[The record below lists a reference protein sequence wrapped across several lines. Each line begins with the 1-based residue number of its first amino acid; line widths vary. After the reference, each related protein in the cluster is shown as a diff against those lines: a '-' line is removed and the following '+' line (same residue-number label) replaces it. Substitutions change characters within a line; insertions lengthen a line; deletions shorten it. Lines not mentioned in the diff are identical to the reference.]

1 MIYLNPSLLA
11 CNFFELEKNLD
22 ILKEKGVKYL
32 HLDVMDGNFVPNI
45 SFGPGVIKQ
54 IRKKYP
60 EFILDC
66 HLMVDKP
73 ENIID
78 SILDA
83 GADIITFHPEATFHP
98 HRIIQTVHSHG
109 KKCGL
114 ALNPSTSLE
123 CCKYILDDLDIILI
137 MSVNPGFGGQSF
149 IESQHLKLREARNM
163 LDNYNSDA
171 ILEVDGGVK
180 LKNVEEV
187 INSGA
192 DLIVSGSDVF
202 NENIESQIDMYHEI
216 FKKFN

>member
-1 MIYLNPSLLA
+1 MANLSPSLLA

-22 ILKEKGVKYL
+22 ILKNNGIKYL

-45 SFGPGVIKQ
+45 SFGPAVIKQ
-54 IRKKYP
+54 IREKYP

-66 HLMVDKP
+66 HLMVNKP

-78 SILDA
+78 DMLNA

-98 HRIIQTVHSHG
+98 HRIIQTVHKAG

-123 CCKYILDDLDIILI
+123 CCEYIIDDLDIILV

-149 IESQHLKLREARNM
+149 IESQHSKIKDARKM
-163 LDNYNSDA
+163 IEKSQKDI

-180 LKNVEEV
+180 TSNVDKVLE
-187 INSGA
+187 SGA
-192 DLIVSGSDVF
+192 NLIVSGSDVF
-202 NENIESQIDMYHEI
+202 NQNIESQLDIYNE
-216 FKKFN
+216 KL

>member
-1 MIYLNPSLLA
+1 MANLSPSLLA

-22 ILKEKGVKYL
+22 ILKNNGIKYL

-45 SFGPGVIKQ
+45 SFGPAIIKQ
-54 IRKKYP
+54 IREKYP

-66 HLMVDKP
+66 HLMVNKP

-78 SILDA
+78 DILNA

-98 HRIIQTVHSHG
+98 HRIIQTVHKAG

-114 ALNPSTSLE
+114 ALNPSTGLD
-123 CCKYILDDLDIILI
+123 CCEYIIDDLDIILV

-149 IESQHLKLREARNM
+149 IESQYSKIKDARKM
-163 LDNYNSDA
+163 IEKSQKDI

-180 LKNVEEV
+180 TSNVDKVLE
-187 INSGA
+187 SGA
-192 DLIVSGSDVF
+192 NLIVSGSDVF
-202 NENIESQIDMYHEI
+202 NQNIESQLDIYNE
-216 FKKFN
+216 KL